1 VQMGCRIRANRPH
14 SISEVELSQA
24 KDTRN
29 LKDAKS
35 HYEHSV
41 RTGFSF
47 AGHGS
52 AKKFVRSLRW
62 TRCHSCALNKE
73 AAGERPVCDGALAR
87 GTVSSQVLGPSRSDF
102 PGAGE
107 IGRPGSCPQR

>member
-1 VQMGCRIRANRPH
+1 MGCRIHANKPH

-73 AAGERPVCDGALAR
+73 EAGERPVYDGALAR
-87 GTVSSQVLGPSRSDF
+87 GTVSS
-102 PGAGE
+102 
-107 IGRPGSCPQR
+107 